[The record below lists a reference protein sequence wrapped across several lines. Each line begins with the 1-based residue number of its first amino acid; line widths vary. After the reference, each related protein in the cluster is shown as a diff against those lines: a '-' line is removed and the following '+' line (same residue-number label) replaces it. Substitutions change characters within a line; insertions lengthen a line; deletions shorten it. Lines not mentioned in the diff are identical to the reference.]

1 MKEHMGITD
10 PEFTWHALRHTSATR
25 LVSLGKDIRVIQV
38 FFEEITKLSKQINHL
53 GNEIFENKQKD
64 TNNSIQLD
72 VSTLKTEIQALKVE
86 MSEVGDQ
93 LKKIENKFNVPNDL
107 ISKMLFNIPILGRL
121 LRYLYT

>member
-1 MKEHMGITD
+1 MINKQQELMKPQT
-10 PEFTWHALRHTSATR
+10 TSEMI
-25 LVSLGKDIRVIQV
+25 LGLKNSIKGLNDQVINY
-38 FFEEITKLSKQINHL
+38 FEEITKLSKQINHL
-53 GNEIFENKQKD
+53 DNDIFENKQKD

-107 ISKMLFNIPILGRL
+107 ISKMLFNILILGRL

>member
-1 MKEHMGITD
+1 MI
-10 PEFTWHALRHTSATR
+10 
-25 LVSLGKDIRVIQV
+25 
-38 FFEEITKLSKQINHL
+38 
-53 GNEIFENKQKD
+53 NEIFENKQKD

>member
-1 MKEHMGITD
+1 MINKQQELMKPQT
-10 PEFTWHALRHTSATR
+10 TSEMI
-25 LVSLGKDIRVIQV
+25 LGLKNSIKGLNDQVINY
-38 FFEEITKLSKQINHL
+38 FEEITKLSKQINHL
-53 GNEIFENKQKD
+53 DNDIFENKQKD

>member
-1 MKEHMGITD
+1 MINKQQELIKPQT
-10 PEFTWHALRHTSATR
+10 TSEMI
-25 LVSLGKDIRVIQV
+25 LGLKNSIKGLNDQVINY
-38 FFEEITKLSKQINHL
+38 FEEITKLSKQINHL
-53 GNEIFENKQKD
+53 DNDIFENKQKD